1 MLALAR
7 SILFHGDSLEP
18 HEAVGEVPANKRV
31 HESFDIDVTST
42 FNVADMEL
50 SIQEIAKLAG
60 TTSRTL
66 RHYDEIGLVPASRIG
81 HNGYRYYDDRAL
93 VRLQRVLLLREL
105 GLGLPQ
111 IGDVLAHESDEASA
125 LTTHLGLL
133 RQEQDRLARQIAAVE
148 HTIHALKGGEEL
160 MSENMFDGFDH
171 TQYKDEVEQRWG
183 KDAYTRSNDWWNS
196 MSDAERTEWQELAQR
211 LGERWIAVASDP
223 EVTPESDA
231 ARAVVEQHIS
241 WLRSIPG
248 TPTADGGDLEGYARG
263 LGEMYVAD
271 ERFAAN
277 YGGVSGATFVR
288 DAINA
293 YFDAK

>member
-1 MLALAR
+1 
-7 SILFHGDSLEP
+7 
-18 HEAVGEVPANKRV
+18 
-31 HESFDIDVTST
+31 
-42 FNVADMEL
+42 MEL
-50 SIQEIAKLAG
+50 SIQQIAKLAG

-66 RHYDEIGLVPASRIG
+66 RHYDELRLVSPSRIG
-81 HNGYRYYDDRAL
+81 HNGYRYYDEHAL

-105 GLGLPQ
+105 GLGLAQ
-111 IGDVLAHESDEASA
+111 IGEVLAHESEEASA
-125 LTTHLGLL
+125 LTAHLGLL

-183 KDAYTRSNDWWNS
+183 KNTYKRSNDWWNS
-196 MSDAERTEWQELAQR
+196 MSDAEHAEWQERAQQ

-223 EVTPESDA
+223 EMTPESDA

-248 TPTADGGDLEGYARG
+248 TPAADGGDLEGYVRG

-271 ERFAAN
+271 DRFGAN
-277 YGGVSGATFVR
+277 YGGGEGAAFVR

-293 YFDAK
+293 YFDAR